1 MLQRELQFTVNSSI
15 SSGCGSASGERLP
28 PYILYKG
35 KNLYTVWTEGGPAGV
50 LYGVS
55 DSGWME
61 GANFLDWFKKLF
73 LPAVQHLSSGPGM
86 VLLVDGHHSHL
97 TMTLIE
103 LAREKGIHLV
113 CFPPHMTH
121 ILQPLDVSVYHPV
134 KQSWAIV
141 LKEYKLETMAENV
154 MKAVFPSLIR
164 KLWGHCLLP
173 HHLKSGFRTTGLYP
187 LNRRAIPESKLATGI
202 PFSPLISQSSQSSTS
217 TASASGQ
224 SSQSATSTSTASAS
238 GQSSQSSTST
248 STTSA
253 SGQPSQS
260 SASISTASASG
271 QPSQS
276 SSTMVSKASASQ
288 SSQSLS
294 ACISIQASAFITIRG
309 GCKQCGAELTPMRP
323 HLMQHFEQL
332 LQKRNAQKTVKRRRI
347 KPQYYG
353 EALTSDE
360 IYQRLQEDEK
370 EKQQSKQQRKRG
382 KQPVAQKKQS
392 AVAEDDDVSDEDSGQ
407 AEESDDSELHDEG
420 IPYVHTFITYLVY
433 IYFSTIV

>member
-1 MLQRELQFTVNSSI
+1 M
-15 SSGCGSASGERLP
+15 
-28 PYILYKG
+28 
-35 KNLYTVWTEGGPAGV
+35 
-50 LYGVS
+50 
-55 DSGWME
+55 
-61 GANFLDWFKKLF
+61 
-73 LPAVQHLSSGPGM
+73 
-86 VLLVDGHHSHL
+86 
-97 TMTLIE
+97 LIE

-154 MKAVFPSLIR
+154 TKAVFPSLIR
-164 KLWGHCLLP
+164 KLWGRCLLP
-173 HHLKSGFRTTGLYP
+173 HHFKSGFRTTGLYP

-202 PFSPLISQSSQSSTS
+202 LFSPLISQSSQSSTS

-224 SSQSATSTSTASAS
+224 PSQSATSTSTASAS

-260 SASISTASASG
+260 SL
-271 QPSQS
+271 
-276 SSTMVSKASASQ
+276 TMVSTASASQ

-294 ACISIQASAFITIRG
+294 ACISIQASASITIRG

-332 LQKRNAQKTVKRRRI
+332 LQKQNAQKTVKRRRI

-353 EALTSDE
+353 EALTSDK

-370 EKQQSKQQRKRG
+370 EKQ
-382 KQPVAQKKQS
+382 
-392 AVAEDDDVSDEDSGQ
+392 
-407 AEESDDSELHDEG
+407 
-420 IPYVHTFITYLVY
+420 
-433 IYFSTIV
+433 